1 MRKKKAPLYSQNHTR
16 FEPEDFLRGKA
27 LYESGSASLTYL
39 DPLSGEVHGNVKEE
53 GRNFAIGLSFS
64 LDGSLSGASSLPP
77 HGRHAA
83 RAGGASGGEG

>member
-64 LDGSLSGASSLPP
+64 LDGSLSGASCSCK
-77 HGRHAA
+77 
-83 RAGGASGGEG
+83 GERGW